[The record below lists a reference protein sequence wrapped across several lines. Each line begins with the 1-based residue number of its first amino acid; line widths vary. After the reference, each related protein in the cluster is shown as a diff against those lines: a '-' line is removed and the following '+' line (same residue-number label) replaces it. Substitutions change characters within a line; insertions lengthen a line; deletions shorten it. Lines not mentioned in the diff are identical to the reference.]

1 MAIFDLAR
9 PTRRGFLFS
18 APGIVA
24 VAGISATARAM
35 TQTSPPSGIRD
46 TDEILEIDVGKL
58 QPGERIVEHWKGM
71 PIFTVRRTDAML
83 TAMRRPSPQTILAD
97 ADSFKRQQP
106 SCATNWH
113 RSIDPQI
120 SVLVG
125 ICTRCACVP
134 EYFADETANNV
145 AGGYIC
151 PCCAS
156 HFDAAGRAYAGITQF
171 NLPVPPY
178 RAASALT
185 VLIGRNPSGEIF
197 FFESIEKI

>member
-1 MAIFDLAR
+1 MAISDLAT
-9 PTRRGFLFS
+9 PTRRAFLFS
-18 APGIVA
+18 APGVMA
-24 VAGISATARAM
+24 LAATARVTA
-35 TQTSPPSGIRD
+35 QKPPLSGFRA
-46 TDEILEIDVGKL
+46 TDEILEIDAGKL
-58 QPGERIVEHWKGM
+58 QPGERIVGHWKSM
-71 PIFTVRRTDAML
+71 PILAVRRTDAML
-83 TAMRRPSPQTILAD
+83 TAMRQPSPQTILAD
-97 ADSFKRQQP
+97 ADSLKRQQP
-106 SCATNWH
+106 SYATNWH

-134 EYFADETANNV
+134 EYFAEETINNV

-178 RAASALT
+178 RIASAST
-185 VLIGRNPSGEIF
+185 VVVGRNPSGEIF
-197 FFESIEKI
+197 FFESIEKL